1 MRSEPSSIDILV
13 VDDEPAIADV
23 VSLYLQREGWQVRT
37 ARDGNQ
43 ALVAIQTHLPTLVI
57 LDLNLPKVHGLE
69 ILRHLRLPTLPYVL
83 VIILTD
89 ESQESDRI
97 RGLEMG
103 ADDYVTKPFSTAE
116 LVSRAKAILR
126 RAQHTHPAPARTP
139 VLQFGDLRI
148 DPTAHVVQ
156 IKEQSIELTSTEF
169 DLLLFLAR
177 HPRQVFTKEQLMEKV
192 WRYDQPIDANTVYV
206 HMRRLRQKVE
216 QDAKNP
222 LWLHTVWG
230 MGYKFE
236 PAE

>member
-13 VDDEPAIADV
+13 VDDETAIADV
-23 VSLYLQREGWQVRT
+23 VSLYLQREGWQVRV
-37 ARDGNQ
+37 ARDGRQ
-43 ALVAIQTHLPTLVI
+43 ALDAIQFRLPTLVI
-57 LDLNLPKVHGLE
+57 LDLNLPQLPGLE
-69 ILRHLRLPTLPYVL
+69 ILRQLRSSAMPYVL

-89 ESQESDRI
+89 QSQEPDRI

-116 LVSRAKAILR
+116 LVSRAKAVLR
-126 RAQHTHPAPARTP
+126 RTQQNQPQRARAQ

-216 QDAKNP
+216 RDTKNP

-230 MGYKFE
+230 TGYKFE

>member
-13 VDDEPAIADV
+13 VDDETAIADV
-23 VSLYLQREGWQVRT
+23 VSLYLQREGWQVRV
-37 ARDGNQ
+37 ARDGRQ
-43 ALVAIQTHLPTLVI
+43 ALDAIQFRLPTLVI
-57 LDLNLPKVHGLE
+57 LDLNLPQLPGLE
-69 ILRHLRLPTLPYVL
+69 ILRQLRSSAMPYVL

-89 ESQESDRI
+89 QSQEPDRI

-116 LVSRAKAILR
+116 LVSRAKAVLR
-126 RAQHTHPAPARTP
+126 RTQQNQPQRARAQ

-169 DLLLFLAR
+169 DLLLFLAH

-192 WRYDQPIDANTVYV
+192 WRYDHPVDANTVYV

-216 QDAKNP
+216 RDTKNP

-230 MGYKFE
+230 TGYKFE
-236 PAE
+236 PVE